1 MILNIITQDRIIYQG
16 KVSAVTLPGEK
27 GELTV
32 LPNHIPLITPLTEGK
47 IKVQDANKKELFFEI
62 ESGVLEV
69 NQVEMNVLVSV

>member
-1 MILNIITQDRIIYQG
+1 MVLNIITQDRIIYQG

-32 LPNHIPLITPLTEGK
+32 LPNHIPLITSLTGGK
-47 IKVQDANKKELFFEI
+47 IKVQDENQKKLFFEI

-69 NQVEMNVLVSV
+69 NPVEMNVLVSV

>member
-1 MILNIITQDRIIYQG
+1 MFLNIIALNKIIYQG

-32 LPNHIPLITPLTEGK
+32 LPNHIPLITPLNKGK
-47 IKVQDANKKELFFEI
+47 IKVQDANQKELFFEI

>member
-1 MILNIITQDRIIYQG
+1 MVLNIITQDRIIYQG

-47 IKVQDANKKELFFEI
+47 IKVQDANQKELFFEI

-69 NQVEMNVLVSV
+69 NPVEMNVLVSV

>member
-1 MILNIITQDRIIYQG
+1 MFLNIITQDRIIYQG

-27 GELTV
+27 GELTI

-47 IKVQDANKKELFFEI
+47 IRVQDKNQKELFFEI

-69 NQVEMNVLVSV
+69 NPVDVNVLVSV

>member
-1 MILNIITQDRIIYQG
+1 MVLNIITQDRIIYQG

-32 LPNHIPLITPLTEGK
+32 LPNHIPLITPLTGGK
-47 IKVQDANKKELFFEI
+47 IKVQDANQKELFFEI

-69 NQVEMNVLVSV
+69 NPVEMNVLVSV